1 MDNKFKVSL
10 YIRVSTGRQAK
21 EGDSLEEQE
30 KELKR
35 FCEYKNYLI
44 YKIHIERGR
53 SAKDTNRPEYQKMLN
68 DVKGKNIN
76 AVVVKKLDRLSR
88 SLLDFEEFM
97 RTAQNN
103 EVEFISIKEN
113 FDTTNAMGKAML
125 RVALVFA
132 QLERE
137 QNSERVSDVMT
148 FRAEQGL
155 YNGGNIPYGY
165 NLMNKELVP
174 NKQEK
179 KIVEVIFDK
188 FMETK
193 STALVASELNAMG
206 LRNNNGQFW
215 DKRYVDK
222 ILRRP
227 AYTGMVVWQGLLYK
241 GFHQPI
247 ITESKF
253 NSVQEIFADRKYISP
268 RNKIAGLLKGF
279 LFCGICGNMMSPNY
293 TKKANGKI
301 YNYYRCVS
309 TLNPGGTQTSCQ
321 GQYVALKQTHDL
333 VFNKLLDYAKD
344 KELLLL
350 QQKIKKY
357 NKEIETAIALL
368 KAELE
373 KQETLLKTIKQK
385 KGQYLDSLV
394 SGDFSKSERE
404 RINKKIDEFSL
415 EENQTQSAIY
425 RLQFQLNEKQD
436 QIKTIEPFK
445 QAIISFKINYQNMSE
460 KEIQEWLRK
469 NVEKIIYQDKEV
481 RIEFKG
487 LNIG

>member
-30 KELKR
+30 KELKKY
-35 FCEYKNYLI
+35 CEYKNYLI
-44 YKIHIERGR
+44 HKVHIERGR

-68 DVKGKNIN
+68 DVKEKNIN

-97 RTAQNN
+97 RTAQEK
-103 EVEFISIKEN
+103 EVEFISLKEN

-148 FRAEQGL
+148 YRAEQGL

-165 NLMNKELVP
+165 DLVNKELVP
-174 NKQEK
+174 HKQEK
-179 KIVEVIFDK
+179 KIVELIFDK
-188 FMETK
+188 FLETK

-206 LRNNNGQFW
+206 ARSTNGQLW

-227 AYTGMVVWQGLLYK
+227 AYTGMVVWQGNLYK
-241 GFHQPI
+241 GFHQPL

-253 NSVQEIFADRKYISP
+253 DRVQEIFAERKYISP

-279 LFCGICGNMMSPNY
+279 LFCGMCGNMMSPNY
-293 TKKANGKI
+293 TKKASGKI
-301 YNYYRCVS
+301 YNYYRCIS
-309 TLNPGGTQTSCQ
+309 TLNPRTAEMPCR
-321 GQYVALKQTHDL
+321 GQYVSLKDMHDM
-333 VFNKLLDYAKD
+333 VFSKLLDYAKD

-373 KQETLLKTIKQK
+373 RQEIALKTIKQK
-385 KGQYLDSLV
+385 KEQYLDSLI

-404 RINKKIDEFSL
+404 RINKKIDDFSL
-415 EENQTQSAIY
+415 EENQTMSAIY
-425 RLQFQLNEKQD
+425 RLQFQLNEKQE

-445 QAIISFKINYQNMSE
+445 QAIVSFKVNYQNMSE

-469 NVEKIIYQDKEV
+469 NVERIVFQDKEV
-481 RIEFKG
+481 KIDFKS
-487 LNIG
+487 LNVG